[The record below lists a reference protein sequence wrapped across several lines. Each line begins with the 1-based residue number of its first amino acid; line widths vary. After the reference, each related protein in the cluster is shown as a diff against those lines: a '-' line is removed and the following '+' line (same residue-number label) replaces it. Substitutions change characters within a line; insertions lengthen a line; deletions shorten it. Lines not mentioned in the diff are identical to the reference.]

1 MQPGPRKEPLHMSKV
16 DPADKA
22 AECLRALE
30 LSSDPHRRALLISLR
45 DGWIEL
51 ARSSHLFSS
60 GTDLAEL
67 LETIGKFHN
76 ALLSLPNVH

>member
-1 MQPGPRKEPLHMSKV
+1 MSKI
-16 DPADKA
+16 DPTDKA

-30 LSSDPHRRALLISLR
+30 LSSDPHQRALLTSLR
-45 DGWIEL
+45 EVWIEL
-51 ARSSHLFSS
+51 AKSRHSFSS
-60 GTDLAEL
+60 ETDFAEL